1 MPAALLLLLCLSC
14 NNNVQKDKVASLS
27 RQIKE
32 EEQKAGAPGVDH
44 EAGMSYKTDSTA
56 LAEPP
61 TTGVANTAG
70 LPGEQS
76 DAPPHPT
83 PRGGPLRPPPPHPP
97 TGPTPPHAS
106 RQNNK

>member
-32 EEQKAGAPGVDH
+32 EEQKAAAPGVDH

-70 LPGEQS
+70 RAGEDQHSPPQPTPGSPRGATTQ
-76 DAPPHPT
+76 ARPPHT
-83 PRGGPLRPPPPHPP
+83 PAHAYRG
-97 TGPTPPHAS
+97 
-106 RQNNK
+106 